1 MRLNDFS
8 VPIKT
13 FYGFIKRLNLSN
25 SNESASKV
33 EGTCS
38 VHICYFLYQ
47 ADKNP
52 QICRDIELMFIKKSF
67 Y

>member
-1 MRLNDFS
+1 MRLNAFS
-8 VPIKT
+8 VTIKT
-13 FYGFIKRLNLSN
+13 FYGFTNRLNFSN

-38 VHICYFLYQ
+38 VYICYFLYQ

-52 QICRDIELMFIKKSF
+52 QICRDTELMFIKKSF